1 MESQVA
7 YNGHCQRCMPTVYL
21 DFNTAS
27 PLSLALTAVQQ
38 KVSEESV
45 ARMRAESRAVEVVK
59 RCSTL
64 ELDLKQSLQKME
76 QLMKQKERLE
86 DEVRRWWRRGLH
98 QSTGFSPL
106 LGGSCCVKA
115 CG

>member
-1 MESQVA
+1 MGGA
-7 YNGHCQRCMPTVYL
+7 PCRPALTPP
-21 DFNTAS
+21 S
-27 PLSLALTAVQQ
+27 PLSTLTAVQQ

-45 ARMRAESRAVEVVK
+45 ARMRAESKAVEVVK

-86 DEVRRWWRRGLH
+86 DEVRRTEGDRRVWEGPGLRPCWTWEPGH
-98 QSTGFSPL
+98 VTL
-106 LGGSCCVKA
+106 Y
-115 CG
+115 